1 MDIEKRMEE
10 QRKITQALQEAIAAN
25 RKEFTVGKDTY
36 RKYGNKFMVKE
47 DTPEKK
53 PDHKLTPKERLH
65 QKVMQERDMGRRR

>member
-47 DTPEKK
+47 GTPDKNL
-53 PDHKLTPKERLH
+53 DHKLTPKERLH
-65 QKVMQERDMGRRR
+65 QKFMHNKEREIRR